1 MLDAPK
7 TNRRMKRTWG
17 GWRTRP
23 GRRSRVSAGV
33 QAGDLV
39 VWEVDKRQHGAL
51 EDAEPRDRW

>member
-1 MLDAPK
+1 M
-7 TNRRMKRTWG
+7 
-17 GWRTRP
+17 
-23 GRRSRVSAGV
+23 SAGV